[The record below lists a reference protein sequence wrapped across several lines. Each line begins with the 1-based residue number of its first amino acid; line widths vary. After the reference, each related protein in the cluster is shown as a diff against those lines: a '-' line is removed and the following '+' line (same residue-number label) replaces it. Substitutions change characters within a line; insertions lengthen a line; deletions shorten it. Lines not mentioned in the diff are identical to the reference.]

1 MKTTKKFA
9 ALLVLVAAFFAV
21 PAMAQVTCGDGAS
34 LNSIEGSMALGTFPA
49 NMNFDFVKQGNQEA
63 STFGFAGVNPIA
75 TNAFN
80 LDKSQTAGS
89 LFNNGTV
96 WQQEGYTG
104 EDAGPDLS
112 QLKEVQGIYDSR
124 VVNMEMITSGDQ
136 VARAFG
142 SGLAN
147 NQVNIKTTQTGC
159 CPNGCCPL

>member
-1 MKTTKKFA
+1 
-9 ALLVLVAAFFAV
+9 LVAAFFAV

-34 LNSIEGSMALGTFPA
+34 LNSVEGAMALGTFPA

-63 STFGFAGVNPIA
+63 STFGFAGVNPVA
-75 TNAFN
+75 TNSFT
-80 LDKSQTAGS
+80 LEKDQTAGS
-89 LFNNGTV
+89 LFDNSTSTV
-96 WQQEGYTG
+96 QDQIGG
-104 EDAGPDLS
+104 SDAGPDLS

-136 VARAFG
+136 VAHAFG
-142 SGLAN
+142 SGLAD

>member
-9 ALLVLVAAFFAV
+9 ALLVLATAFFAV

-34 LNSIEGSMALGTFPA
+34 LNSVEGAMALGTFPA

-63 STFGFAGVNPIA
+63 STFGFSGVNPVA

-89 LFNNGTV
+89 LFDNSTT
-96 WQQEGYTG
+96 WQQDSLQ
-104 EDAGPDLS
+104 DAGPDLS
-112 QLKEVQGIYDSR
+112 QLKDIVGIYDSR

-136 VARAFG
+136 VAHAFG
-142 SGLAN
+142 SGYAD